1 MWINYH
7 HLFYFKTIAEEQS
20 VSKAAEKLRLGQPTL
35 SAQLKQFEDILGVQ
49 LFDRKHKR
57 LSLTEQGRIALQY
70 AQNIFRLGDEMV
82 DALNDRIKPEKIK
95 IQIGALDSIPKSL
108 LSEISENCLIEF
120 SCQIIW
126 IEGNLD
132 YLLKQ
137 LFSHK
142 LDLVVSNFLPKSK
155 DSLAFHHRLVK
166 KSVVHFYGNKN
177 FKALKKNFPESL
189 KDQKF
194 ILPTYDSQ
202 LREEIEFWF
211 KAARLQFDTIV
222 ETQDGALKNHL
233 AEKGLGLIPA
243 TSSAVQSSL
252 DQEILFDI
260 GAMNDVH
267 ENIYFISSERK
278 ITNPPADYLMQK
290 FNFKLS

>member
-7 HLFYFKTIAEEQS
+7 HLYYFKTIAEEQS

-57 LSLTEQGRIALQY
+57 LILTEQGRIALQY

-108 LSEISENCLIEF
+108 LTEISENCLTEF
-120 SCQIIW
+120 SCQIVW
-126 IEGNLD
+126 VEGNLD

-137 LFSHK
+137 LYSHK
-142 LDLVVSNFLPKSK
+142 LDLVVSNYLPKSK
-155 DSLAFHHRLVK
+155 ESQAFHHRLIK
-166 KSVVHFYGNKN
+166 KSPVHFYGNKN
-177 FKALKKNFPESL
+177 YKSLKKNYPESL

-194 ILPTYDSQ
+194 ILPTFDSQ
-202 LREEIEFWF
+202 LREEIEYWF
-211 KAARLQFDTIV
+211 KGARLKFEIVV
-222 ETQDGALKNHL
+222 ETQDGALKKQL
-233 AEKGLGLIPA
+233 CEKGMGMIPA
-243 TSSAVQSSL
+243 TYSAVQDSL
-252 DQEILFDI
+252 DQELLFDI
-260 GAMNDVH
+260 GPLNEVS

-278 ITNPPADYLMQK
+278 ITNPPADFLMQK
-290 FNFKLS
+290 FNFKS

>member
-20 VSKAAEKLRLGQPTL
+20 VSKAAQKLRLGQPTL
-35 SAQLKQFEDILGVQ
+35 SAQLKQFEDIIGVQ

-57 LSLTEQGRIALQY
+57 LILTEQGRIALQY
-70 AQNIFRLGDEMV
+70 AQNIFRLGDEMI

-108 LSEISENCLIEF
+108 LTEISENCLTEF
-120 SCQIIW
+120 SCQIVW
-126 IEGNLD
+126 NEGNLD

-137 LFSHK
+137 LYSHK
-142 LDLVVSNFLPKSK
+142 LDLVVSNYLPKSK
-155 DSLAFHHRLVK
+155 DSQSFQHRLVK
-166 KSVVHFYGNKN
+166 KSPVHFYGNKN
-177 FKALKKNFPESL
+177 FKSLKKNFPESL

-202 LREEIEFWF
+202 LREEIEYWF
-211 KAARLQFDTIV
+211 KAARLPFDIIV
-222 ETQDGALKNHL
+222 ETQDGALKKQL
-233 AEKGLGLIPA
+233 AEIGLGLIPD
-243 TSSAVQSSL
+243 TISSVQSSL

-260 GAMNDVH
+260 GALGDVN
-267 ENIYFISSERK
+267 EKIYFISSERK